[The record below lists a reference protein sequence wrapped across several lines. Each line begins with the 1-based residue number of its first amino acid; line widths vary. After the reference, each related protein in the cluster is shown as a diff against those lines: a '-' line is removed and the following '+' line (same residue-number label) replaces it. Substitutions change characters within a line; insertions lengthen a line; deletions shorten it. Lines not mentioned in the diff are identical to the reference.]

1 MKKLIVLLACIYTS
15 HYTNAQNIITNILSP
30 SESRYYD
37 TSIDIDMKMKEELFS
52 NPAFH
57 NIKNTGISFISLAQ
71 FTLSRGKSIGDYLPY
86 QGNNFSD
93 YRFAT
98 QGIYS
103 PIAGAKLYG
112 NLQYSGGEH
121 KNIAWNAVRHPHLYL
136 PYISTDSIGGNII
149 FKEYTALGGYSFK
162 IKNWNLGIETS
173 FTGEQAHRNT
183 DPRILNNTSWVSIKL
198 GLARQIN
205 KHLFMLEALY
215 RKNKQ
220 YMSIRYWR
228 PGQQDRFFVSYGL
241 GLYDV
246 KRSLV
251 SFGYSRMHYIND
263 YNTALTYKSPL
274 KKKLE
279 IYARINYKYA
289 NMKTEERDIKNLFS
303 YNDNTIKTSIIGYIK
318 QSSKLK
324 FALSIFNNIQVRQG
338 YENIFEQYLVDKT
351 NSVYDFKLIDK
362 QKNYKLLKHKTTIQ
376 LKAYMNI
383 SEKEKINISLGTT
396 HKYRAEQ
403 YKTNK
408 HEIINSSN
416 SPHIGISYL
425 RTNQST
431 SINISST
438 FTHKEAINNSYN
450 INLDKKTIEFL
461 DFQHAFAPYAY
472 LNSNFNSLRINTSL
486 SKHLDKFSVGINF
499 RLLYTKGNRDKNT
512 NYTREIGFKNG
523 AKSINKLADK
533 HDEKWSSIS
542 LFVNF

>member
-1 MKKLIVLLACIYTS
+1 MKKLIVLLLCIYTS
-15 HYTNAQNIITNILSP
+15 HFTNAQNTITNILSP

-37 TSIDIDMKMKEELFS
+37 TNIDIEMKMKAELFS

-57 NIKNTGISFISLAQ
+57 NIKNTGLSLISLAQ
-71 FTLSRGKSIGDYLPY
+71 VSISKGNSRGDYIPY
-86 QGNNFSD
+86 EGNNFSD

-103 PIAGAKLYG
+103 PIAGSKLYG
-112 NLQYSGGEH
+112 NLQYSKGKH
-121 KNIAWNAVRHPHLYL
+121 RNIAWNAVRNPRLYL

-162 IKNWNLGIETS
+162 LKKWNLGIETS
-173 FTGEQAHRNT
+173 FRGEQAHRNT

-205 KHLFMLEALY
+205 KHLLMLEAQH

-220 YMSIRYWR
+220 YMTIRYWR

-251 SFGYSRMHYIND
+251 SFGYSRMYYIND
-263 YNTALTYKSPL
+263 YKTALTYKSPL
-274 KKKLE
+274 NKKIE
-279 IYARINYKYA
+279 IYARLSYKYA
-289 NMKTEERDIKNLFS
+289 NMKTEEKDIKNLFS
-303 YNDNTIKTSIIGYIK
+303 YNDNNIKTSIIGYIK
-318 QSSKLK
+318 KSDRLK
-324 FALSIFNNIQVRQG
+324 FAVSIFNNIQIRKG
-338 YENIFEQYLVDKT
+338 YENIFEQYLVDKL
-351 NSVYDFKLIDK
+351 NNVYDFKLIDK
-362 QKNYKLLKHKTTIQ
+362 QENYHLLKYKTTAE
-376 LKAYMNI
+376 LKAYINI
-383 SEKEKINISLGTT
+383 SEKERINISMGIT
-396 HKYRAEQ
+396 HRYRKEQ
-403 YKTNK
+403 YKTNN

-416 SPHIGISYL
+416 SPHIGISYSL
-425 RTNQST
+425 VGQNT
-431 SINISST
+431 SIVVNSI
-438 FTHKEAINNSYN
+438 FIHKESSKNRYN
-450 INLDKKTIEFL
+450 INLDNKTIEFL

-472 LNSNFNSLRINTSL
+472 LNSDFNSLRINTCL
-486 SKHLDKFSVGINF
+486 TKRLDKFSVGINI
-499 RLLYTKGNRDKNT
+499 RLLYTKGYRDKNT
-512 NYTREIGFKNG
+512 NYTREIGFRNG